1 MQAGRTSKTIPD
13 SMLRWWI
20 EVLSASCYEGQNER
34 GKAHMKI
41 YQLPLLY
48 IIFGVNACF
57 VAFLDLLAQPA

>member
-1 MQAGRTSKTIPD
+1 
-13 SMLRWWI
+13 MLRWWI